1 MDLLEQYFPN
11 LSYEQIQ
18 QFSQLNILFRDLNV
32 KINLVSRKDIDFL
45 VERHII
51 HSLAIAKFH
60 RFKTKT
66 EILDVGTGGGFPGIP
81 LSIFFPNVK
90 FYLID
95 SIGKK
100 IDAVQNGMIALNALS
115 DSENRYSAVI
125 IEDQLPLMDPSN
137 LIKQLE
143 HYSKTPIIAIVRS
156 DKRRSEILTD
166 FENGLSGWFEP
177 KGSSVEHFNDLLDS
191 CYTFINFSRS
201 LNKNQRLQ
209 INSHGLGTILG
220 VSDSMQKI
228 YTLLLQ
234 IQEKDV
240 ITILYGES
248 GTGKNLTAKFMH
260 DTSKR
265 SKKPLISVNCPAIP
279 SELLESEL
287 FGHEKGSFTG
297 ADEKKDGKF
306 LVANGGTIFLDEIGD
321 MSTSLQ
327 AKILRVL
334 ESGEIERVG
343 GAETHTVNVRVIS
356 ATNQDL
362 NEKIKEG
369 KFRED
374 LFHRINV
381 FPVTLPPLRERKVD
395 IPLLTYAIFKAL
407 KKKHNLNVSYIE
419 PKAIDRLIDYSWPG
433 NVRELENTLE
443 RALLICNDKFLTE
456 KDLGAVLDEKEEVIE
471 SQKEPEPD
479 ETITDEQQQE
489 SIKPKFE
496 EPDGISNDL
505 KNEKI
510 ESPKIAT
517 LKEIEMEAI
526 KSSVERNKWNMTTT
540 AEELGISRMTLYRKL
555 EQYGL
560 RGKE

>member
-1 MDLLEQYFPN
+1 
-11 LSYEQIQ
+11 
-18 QFSQLNILFRDLNV
+18 
-32 KINLVSRKDIDFL
+32 
-45 VERHII
+45 
-51 HSLAIAKFH
+51 
-60 RFKTKT
+60 
-66 EILDVGTGGGFPGIP
+66 
-81 LSIFFPNVK
+81 
-90 FYLID
+90 
-95 SIGKK
+95 
-100 IDAVQNGMIALNALS
+100 MIAMNALS
-115 DSENRYSAVI
+115 DSANNYGAVL
-125 IEDQLPLMDPSN
+125 IEDALPLMDPSN

-156 DKRRSEILTD
+156 DRRREEILTD

-177 KGSSVEHFNDLLDS
+177 KGSSVEHFNELLDN
-191 CYTFINFSRS
+191 CNTFISFSRGLS
-201 LNKNQRLQ
+201 KNQRIQ

-265 SKKPLISVNCPAIP
+265 NIKPLISVNCPAIP

-297 ADEKKDGKF
+297 ADERKDGKF
-306 LVANGGTIFLDEIGD
+306 LIANGGTIFLDEIGD
-321 MSTSLQ
+321 MSSSLQ

-343 GAETHTVNVRVIS
+343 GAETHTVDVRVIS

-395 IPLLTYAIFKAL
+395 IPLLTYAIFKTL
-407 KKKHNLNVSYIE
+407 KKKHNLSVSYIG

-443 RALLICNDKFLTE
+443 RALLICNNKYLTE
-456 KDLGAVLDEKEEVIE
+456 EDLGAVLDEKQTTINSDKKTAEKET
-471 SQKEPEPD
+471 SQEPTTN
-479 ETITDEQQQE
+479 ETGAETQPQKIPITT
-489 SIKPKFE
+489 
-496 EPDGISNDL
+496 
-505 KNEKI
+505 
-510 ESPKIAT
+510 KIAT

-560 RGKE
+560 RGKN

>member
-1 MDLLEQYFPN
+1 MIDP
-11 LSYEQIQ
+11 
-18 QFSQLNILFRDLNV
+18 ILY
-32 KINLVSRKDIDFL
+32 
-45 VERHII
+45 
-51 HSLAIAKFH
+51 
-60 RFKTKT
+60 
-66 EILDVGTGGGFPGIP
+66 VG
-81 LSIFFPNVK
+81 
-90 FYLID
+90 D
-95 SIGKK
+95 SIDIKQILNESGKK
-100 IDAVQNGMIALNALS
+100 IDAVQNGMIALNALA

-166 FENGLSGWFEP
+166 FDNGLSGWFEP
-177 KGSSVEHFNDLLDS
+177 KGSSVEHFNELIDS
-191 CYTFINFSRS
+191 CSTFINFSRG
-201 LNKNQRLQ
+201 LNKNQRRQ
-209 INSHGLGTILG
+209 INSHGLSTILG

-265 SKKPLISVNCPAIP
+265 SKNPLVSVNCPAIP

-343 GAETHTVNVRVIS
+343 GAETHKVDVRVIS

-369 KFRED
+369 DFRED

-407 KKKHNLNVSYIE
+407 KKKHSLNVAYIA

-443 RALLICNDKFLTE
+443 RALLICNNKYLTE
-456 KDLGAVLDEKEEVIE
+456 EDLGSVLDEKETIIE
-471 SQKEPEPD
+471 AQKEPATIETGLEEETEKSPSISSD
-479 ETITDEQQQE
+479 AVIETITD
-489 SIKPKFE
+489 
-496 EPDGISNDL
+496 SNPVL
-505 KNEKI
+505 
-510 ESPKIAT
+510 KIAT

>member
-1 MDLLEQYFPN
+1 MDPILYVGDSFDIKQV
-11 LSYEQIQ
+11 
-18 QFSQLNILFRDLNV
+18 LNE
-32 KINLVSRKDIDFL
+32 S
-45 VERHII
+45 
-51 HSLAIAKFH
+51 
-60 RFKTKT
+60 
-66 EILDVGTGGGFPGIP
+66 
-81 LSIFFPNVK
+81 
-90 FYLID
+90 
-95 SIGKK
+95 GKK

-115 DSENRYSAVI
+115 DSENKYSAVI

-166 FENGLSGWFEP
+166 FDNGLSGWFEP
-177 KGSSVEHFNDLLDS
+177 KGSSVEHFNNLLDS
-191 CYTFINFSRS
+191 CNTFINFSRA

-265 SKKPLISVNCPAIP
+265 NKKPLISVNCPAIP

-407 KKKHNLNVSYIE
+407 KKKHNLNVSYIA

-443 RALLICNDKFLTE
+443 RALLICNNKFLTE

-471 SQKEPEPD
+471 SQKEPEPV
-479 ETITDEQQQE
+479 ETIVDEQQQE
-489 SIKPKFE
+489 TIKPKIE
-496 EPDGISNDL
+496 KPNNLSNDL
-505 KNEKI
+505 NSEKL
-510 ESPKIAT
+510 EPPKIAT

>member
-1 MDLLEQYFPN
+1 MDPILYVGDSFDIKQV
-11 LSYEQIQ
+11 
-18 QFSQLNILFRDLNV
+18 LNE
-32 KINLVSRKDIDFL
+32 S
-45 VERHII
+45 
-51 HSLAIAKFH
+51 
-60 RFKTKT
+60 
-66 EILDVGTGGGFPGIP
+66 
-81 LSIFFPNVK
+81 
-90 FYLID
+90 
-95 SIGKK
+95 GKK

-115 DSENRYSAVI
+115 DSENKYSAVI

-177 KGSSVEHFNDLLDS
+177 KGSSIEHFNDLLDS
-191 CYTFINFSRS
+191 CYTFINFSRA

-209 INSHGLGTILG
+209 VNSHGLGTILG

-407 KKKHNLNVSYIE
+407 KKKHNLNVSYIA

-443 RALLICNDKFLTE
+443 RALLICNNKYLTE

-471 SQKEPEPD
+471 SQKESEPIQ
-479 ETITDEQQQE
+479 TIADEQQQE
-489 SIKPKFE
+489 TIKPEFE
-496 EPDGISNDL
+496 EADGLSDDL
-505 KNEKI
+505 NNEKI
-510 ESPKIAT
+510 ETPKIAT

>member
-1 MDLLEQYFPN
+1 MTDPILYVGD
-11 LSYEQIQ
+11 S
-18 QFSQLNILFRDLNV
+18 SDVKNIL
-32 KINLVSRKDIDFL
+32 
-45 VERHII
+45 VE
-51 HSLAIAKFH
+51 S
-60 RFKTKT
+60 
-66 EILDVGTGGGFPGIP
+66 
-81 LSIFFPNVK
+81 N
-90 FYLID
+90 
-95 SIGKK
+95 KK

-143 HYSKTPIIAIVRS
+143 HYSKTPVIAIIRS
-156 DKRRSEILTD
+156 DKRRSEILND

-177 KGSSVEHFNDLLDS
+177 KKSSVEHFNDLLDS
-191 CYTFINFSRS
+191 CNTFINFSRG
-201 LNKNQRLQ
+201 LNKNHRIQ

-265 SKKPLISVNCPAIP
+265 NKKPLISVNCPAIP

-395 IPLLTYAIFKAL
+395 IPLLTYAIFKTL
-407 KKKHNLNVSYIE
+407 KKKHNLSVSYIG
-419 PKAIDRLIDYSWPG
+419 PKAMDRLIDYSWPG

-443 RALLICNDKFLTE
+443 RALLICNNKFLTID
-456 KDLGAVLDEKEEVIE
+456 DLGSVLDEKEIVIE
-471 SQKEPEPD
+471 AKKETFESNIDDQNQDKVVNANINKALSQNEN
-479 ETITDEQQQE
+479 ETTVKQI
-489 SIKPKFE
+489 F
-496 EPDGISNDL
+496 
-505 KNEKI
+505 
-510 ESPKIAT
+510 SPKIAT

-526 KSSVERNKWNMTTT
+526 KLSVERNKWNMTTT

>member
-1 MDLLEQYFPN
+1 MTDPILYVGD
-11 LSYEQIQ
+11 S
-18 QFSQLNILFRDLNV
+18 SDVKNIL
-32 KINLVSRKDIDFL
+32 
-45 VERHII
+45 VE
-51 HSLAIAKFH
+51 S
-60 RFKTKT
+60 
-66 EILDVGTGGGFPGIP
+66 
-81 LSIFFPNVK
+81 N
-90 FYLID
+90 
-95 SIGKK
+95 KK

-143 HYSKTPIIAIVRS
+143 HYSKTPVIAIIRS
-156 DKRRSEILTD
+156 DKRRSEILND

-177 KGSSVEHFNDLLDS
+177 KKSSIEHFNDLLDS
-191 CYTFINFSRS
+191 CNTFINFSRG
-201 LNKNQRLQ
+201 LNKNHRIQ

-265 SKKPLISVNCPAIP
+265 NKKPLISVNCPAIP

-395 IPLLTYAIFKAL
+395 IPLLTYAIFKTL
-407 KKKHNLNVSYIE
+407 KKKHNLSVSYIG
-419 PKAIDRLIDYSWPG
+419 PKAMDRLIDYSWPG

-443 RALLICNDKFLTE
+443 RALLICNNKFLTID
-456 KDLGAVLDEKEEVIE
+456 DLGSVLDEKEIGIE
-471 SQKEPEPD
+471 TKKETFESNIDDQNQDKVVNTSIDKALSQNEN
-479 ETITDEQQQE
+479 ETTVEQ
-489 SIKPKFE
+489 IF
-496 EPDGISNDL
+496 
-505 KNEKI
+505 
-510 ESPKIAT
+510 SPKIAT

-526 KSSVERNKWNMTTT
+526 KLSVERNKWNMTTT

>member
-1 MDLLEQYFPN
+1 MDPILYVGDSFDIKQV
-11 LSYEQIQ
+11 
-18 QFSQLNILFRDLNV
+18 LNE
-32 KINLVSRKDIDFL
+32 S
-45 VERHII
+45 
-51 HSLAIAKFH
+51 
-60 RFKTKT
+60 
-66 EILDVGTGGGFPGIP
+66 
-81 LSIFFPNVK
+81 
-90 FYLID
+90 
-95 SIGKK
+95 GKK

-115 DSENRYSAVI
+115 DSENKYSAVI

-166 FENGLSGWFEP
+166 FDNGLSGWFEP

-191 CYTFINFSRS
+191 CYTFINFSRA

-407 KKKHNLNVSYIE
+407 KKKHNLNVSYIA

-443 RALLICNDKFLTE
+443 RALLICNNKFLTE

-471 SQKEPEPD
+471 SQKEPEPV
-479 ETITDEQQQE
+479 ETRTDEQQQE
-489 SIKPKFE
+489 AIKPKFE

-505 KNEKI
+505 NNEKI

>member
-1 MDLLEQYFPN
+1 MDPILYVGDSFDIK
-11 LSYEQIQ
+11 QI
-18 QFSQLNILFRDLNV
+18 LNE
-32 KINLVSRKDIDFL
+32 S
-45 VERHII
+45 
-51 HSLAIAKFH
+51 
-60 RFKTKT
+60 
-66 EILDVGTGGGFPGIP
+66 
-81 LSIFFPNVK
+81 
-90 FYLID
+90 
-95 SIGKK
+95 GKK

-115 DSENRYSAVI
+115 DSENKYSAVM

-156 DKRRSEILTD
+156 DKRRSEILND
-166 FENGLSGWFEP
+166 FDNGLSGWFEP
-177 KGSSVEHFNDLLDS
+177 RRSSVEHFDNLLDS
-191 CYTFINFSRS
+191 CYTFINFSRA

-265 SKKPLISVNCPAIP
+265 NKKPLISVNCPAIP

-306 LVANGGTIFLDEIGD
+306 LIANGGTIFLDEIGD

-395 IPLLTYAIFKAL
+395 IPLLTYAIFKTL
-407 KKKHNLNVSYIE
+407 KKKHNLSVSYIG

-443 RALLICNDKFLTE
+443 RALLICNNKYLTE
-456 KDLGAVLDEKEEVIE
+456 KDLGSVLDEKETAIESRKEPVKSEIVDKDLKEINTPSVNETHHSSNIETVIE
-471 SQKEPEPD
+471 QVSTQ
-479 ETITDEQQQE
+479 
-489 SIKPKFE
+489 
-496 EPDGISNDL
+496 
-505 KNEKI
+505 
-510 ESPKIAT
+510 KIAT

-560 RGKE
+560 RSKEQ

>member
-1 MDLLEQYFPN
+1 MDPILYVGDSFDIKQV
-11 LSYEQIQ
+11 
-18 QFSQLNILFRDLNV
+18 LNE
-32 KINLVSRKDIDFL
+32 S
-45 VERHII
+45 
-51 HSLAIAKFH
+51 
-60 RFKTKT
+60 
-66 EILDVGTGGGFPGIP
+66 
-81 LSIFFPNVK
+81 
-90 FYLID
+90 
-95 SIGKK
+95 GKK

-166 FENGLSGWFEP
+166 FDNGLSGWFEP

-191 CYTFINFSRS
+191 CYTFINFSRA

-407 KKKHNLNVSYIE
+407 KKKHNLNVSYIA

-443 RALLICNDKFLTE
+443 RALLICNNKFLTE

-471 SQKEPEPD
+471 SQKEPEPV

-505 KNEKI
+505 NNEKI

>member
-1 MDLLEQYFPN
+1 MDTVLYVGDSF
-11 LSYEQIQ
+11 
-18 QFSQLNILFRDLNV
+18 
-32 KINLVSRKDIDFL
+32 DIKQTVAESD
-45 VERHII
+45 
-51 HSLAIAKFH
+51 
-60 RFKTKT
+60 
-66 EILDVGTGGGFPGIP
+66 
-81 LSIFFPNVK
+81 
-90 FYLID
+90 
-95 SIGKK
+95 KK

-115 DSENRYSAVI
+115 DRANKYSAVI

-143 HYSKTPIIAIVRS
+143 HYSKTPVIAIIRS
-156 DKRRSEILTD
+156 DKRRSEILAD

-177 KGSSVEHFNDLLDS
+177 KGSSVEHFNELLNS
-191 CYTFINFSRS
+191 CSTFISFSRGLS
-201 LNKNQRLQ
+201 KNQRLQ
-209 INSHGLGTILG
+209 VNSHGLGTILG

-240 ITILYGES
+240 ITILHGES

-265 SKKPLISVNCPAIP
+265 SKNPLISVNCPAIP

-297 ADEKKDGKF
+297 ADERKDGKF
-306 LVANGGTIFLDEIGD
+306 LIANGGTIFLDEIGD
-321 MSTSLQ
+321 MSSSLQ

-343 GAETHTVNVRVIS
+343 GAETHIVDVRVIS

-362 NEKIKEG
+362 NEKIQEG

-374 LFHRINV
+374 LYHRINV
-381 FPVTLPPLRERKVD
+381 FPVTLPPLRDRKVD
-395 IPLLTYAIFKAL
+395 IPLLTYAIFKLL
-407 KKKHNLNVSYIE
+407 KKKHNLSVSYIS

-443 RALLICNDKFLTE
+443 RALLICNNTYLTE
-456 KDLGAVLDEKEEVIE
+456 EDLGSVLDEKENTIATVKKTIIDQETQETDANEITQTE
-471 SQKEPEPD
+471 SQKTPKA
-479 ETITDEQQQE
+479 IT
-489 SIKPKFE
+489 
-496 EPDGISNDL
+496 
-505 KNEKI
+505 
-510 ESPKIAT
+510 KIAT

-526 KSSVERNKWNMTTT
+526 KLSVERNKWNMTIT

-560 RGKE
+560 RSKN

>member
-1 MDLLEQYFPN
+1 MDPILYVGDSFDIKQV
-11 LSYEQIQ
+11 
-18 QFSQLNILFRDLNV
+18 LNE
-32 KINLVSRKDIDFL
+32 S
-45 VERHII
+45 
-51 HSLAIAKFH
+51 
-60 RFKTKT
+60 
-66 EILDVGTGGGFPGIP
+66 
-81 LSIFFPNVK
+81 
-90 FYLID
+90 
-95 SIGKK
+95 GKK

-115 DSENRYSAVI
+115 DSENKYSAVI

-166 FENGLSGWFEP
+166 FDNGLSGWFEP

-191 CYTFINFSRS
+191 CYTFINFSRA

-407 KKKHNLNVSYIE
+407 KKKHNLNVSYIA

-443 RALLICNDKFLTE
+443 RALLICNNKFLTE

-471 SQKEPEPD
+471 SQKEIESVETVVD
-479 ETITDEQQQE
+479 EEQQE
-489 SIKPKFE
+489 TIKPKFE
-496 EPDGISNDL
+496 EPNDISSDL
-505 KNEKI
+505 NNEKI
-510 ESPKIAT
+510 ETPKIAT

>member
-1 MDLLEQYFPN
+1 MADPILYVGDSLDIK
-11 LSYEQIQ
+11 QI
-18 QFSQLNILFRDLNV
+18 
-32 KINLVSRKDIDFL
+32 INES
-45 VERHII
+45 
-51 HSLAIAKFH
+51 
-60 RFKTKT
+60 
-66 EILDVGTGGGFPGIP
+66 
-81 LSIFFPNVK
+81 
-90 FYLID
+90 
-95 SIGKK
+95 GKR

-115 DSENRYSAVI
+115 DSANKYSAVM

-156 DKRRSEILTD
+156 DKRRSEILND

-177 KGSSVEHFNDLLDS
+177 KKSSFEHFNALLDS
-191 CYTFINFSRS
+191 CNTFINFSRG
-201 LNKNQRLQ
+201 LNKNHRLQ

-265 SKKPLISVNCPAIP
+265 NKKPLISVNCPAIP

-395 IPLLTYAIFKAL
+395 IPLLTYAIFKTL
-407 KKKHNLNVSYIE
+407 KKKHNLSVQYIG

-443 RALLICNDKFLTE
+443 RALLICNNKYLTE
-456 KDLGAVLDEKEEVIE
+456 KDLGSVLDEKETAIE
-471 SQKEPEPD
+471 SQKETVTIEAENQDSIEINQQSANTAHEP
-479 ETITDEQQQE
+479 
-489 SIKPKFE
+489 S
-496 EPDGISNDL
+496 
-505 KNEKI
+505 KI
-510 ESPKIAT
+510 ETVVEQVSTPRIAT

-560 RGKE
+560 RSKEQ

>member
-1 MDLLEQYFPN
+1 MHPILYVGDSFDIKQV
-11 LSYEQIQ
+11 
-18 QFSQLNILFRDLNV
+18 LNE
-32 KINLVSRKDIDFL
+32 S
-45 VERHII
+45 
-51 HSLAIAKFH
+51 
-60 RFKTKT
+60 
-66 EILDVGTGGGFPGIP
+66 
-81 LSIFFPNVK
+81 
-90 FYLID
+90 
-95 SIGKK
+95 GKK

-115 DSENRYSAVI
+115 DSENKYSAVI

-156 DKRRSEILTD
+156 DKRRTEILTD

-177 KGSSVEHFNDLLDS
+177 KSSSIEHFNELLDNCS
-191 CYTFINFSRS
+191 TFIGFSRA
-201 LNKNQRLQ
+201 LNKNHRLQ

-265 SKKPLISVNCPAIP
+265 NKKPLISVNCPAIP

-297 ADEKKDGKF
+297 ADERKDGKF
-306 LVANGGTIFLDEIGD
+306 LIANGGTIFLDEIGD
-321 MSTSLQ
+321 MSSSLQ

-343 GAETHTVNVRVIS
+343 GAETHTVDVRVIS

-362 NEKIKEG
+362 NTKIKDG
-369 KFRED
+369 TFRED

-395 IPLLTYAIFKAL
+395 IPLLTYAIFKTL
-407 KKKHNLNVSYIE
+407 KTKHNLGVSYIG
-419 PKAIDRLIDYSWPG
+419 PRAIDRLIDYSWPG

-443 RALLICNDKFLTE
+443 RALLICNNKYLTE
-456 KDLGAVLDEKEEVIE
+456 KDLGSVLDEKETSIE
-471 SQKEPEPD
+471 N
-479 ETITDEQQQE
+479 
-489 SIKPKFE
+489 SIKV
-496 EPDGISNDL
+496 D
-505 KNEKI
+505 
-510 ESPKIAT
+510 ESETTQQATDSENKVLTEIDTPIVETTKIAT

-526 KSSVERNKWNMTTT
+526 KSSIERNKWNMTTT

>member
-1 MDLLEQYFPN
+1 MDTILYVGDSYDVKEV
-11 LSYEQIQ
+11 LSG
-18 QFSQLNILFRDLNV
+18 SDR
-32 KINLVSRKDIDFL
+32 R
-45 VERHII
+45 
-51 HSLAIAKFH
+51 
-60 RFKTKT
+60 
-66 EILDVGTGGGFPGIP
+66 
-81 LSIFFPNVK
+81 
-90 FYLID
+90 
-95 SIGKK
+95 

-115 DSENRYSAVI
+115 DSANKYSAVI

-143 HYSKTPIIAIVRS
+143 HYSKTPVIAIVRS
-156 DKRRSEILTD
+156 DKRREEILTD

-177 KGSSVEHFNDLLDS
+177 KGSSIEHFNELLDS
-191 CYTFINFSRS
+191 CSTFINFSRS
-201 LNKNQRLQ
+201 LSKNHRLQ

-220 VSDSMQKI
+220 VSDTMQKI

-297 ADEKKDGKF
+297 ADERKDGKF
-306 LVANGGTIFLDEIGD
+306 LIANGGTIFLDEIGD

-343 GAETHTVNVRVIS
+343 GAETHTVDVRVIS

-362 NEKIKEG
+362 NEKIKDG

-381 FPVTLPPLRERKVD
+381 FPVTLPPLRNRKVD

-407 KKKHNLNVSYIE
+407 KKKHNLGVTYID
-419 PKAIDRLIDYSWPG
+419 PKAIDRLIDYTWPG

-443 RALLICNDKFLTE
+443 RALLICNNKYLTE
-456 KDLGAVLDEKEEVIE
+456 DDLGSVLDEKEKNI
-471 SQKEPEPD
+471 EPEK
-479 ETITDEQQQE
+479 QNQV
-489 SIKPKFE
+489 E
-496 EPDGISNDL
+496 EIAEDDVTAG
-505 KNEKI
+505 
-510 ESPKIAT
+510 ESPAELQAQVAETPFTKIAT

-526 KSSVERNKWNMTTT
+526 KSSVERNKWNMTIT

-560 RGKE
+560 RSKD

>member
-1 MDLLEQYFPN
+1 MTDPILYVGDSLDIK
-11 LSYEQIQ
+11 QI
-18 QFSQLNILFRDLNV
+18 LNESN
-32 KINLVSRKDIDFL
+32 
-45 VERHII
+45 
-51 HSLAIAKFH
+51 
-60 RFKTKT
+60 
-66 EILDVGTGGGFPGIP
+66 
-81 LSIFFPNVK
+81 
-90 FYLID
+90 
-95 SIGKK
+95 KK

-115 DSENRYSAVI
+115 DSANKYSAVI

-156 DKRRSEILTD
+156 DKRRSEILND

-177 KGSSVEHFNDLLDS
+177 KGSSIEHFNNLLDS
-191 CYTFINFSRS
+191 CNTFINFSRG
-201 LNKNQRLQ
+201 LNKNHRLQ

-265 SKKPLISVNCPAIP
+265 NKKPLISVNCPAIP

-395 IPLLTYAIFKAL
+395 IPLLTYAIFKTL
-407 KKKHNLNVSYIE
+407 KKKHNLSVSYIG

-443 RALLICNDKFLTE
+443 RALLICNNKYLTE
-456 KDLGAVLDEKEEVIE
+456 DDLGSVLDEKETAIE
-471 SQKEPEPD
+471 AQKEPVNIEASDQGLTEINEASINEPNNSSNT
-479 ETITDEQQQE
+479 ETIVEQA
-489 SIKPKFE
+489 ST
-496 EPDGISNDL
+496 
-505 KNEKI
+505 
-510 ESPKIAT
+510 PKIAT

-555 EQYGL
+555 DQYGL
-560 RGKE
+560 RSKEQ

>member
-1 MDLLEQYFPN
+1 MDPILYVGDSFDIKQV
-11 LSYEQIQ
+11 
-18 QFSQLNILFRDLNV
+18 LNE
-32 KINLVSRKDIDFL
+32 S
-45 VERHII
+45 
-51 HSLAIAKFH
+51 
-60 RFKTKT
+60 
-66 EILDVGTGGGFPGIP
+66 
-81 LSIFFPNVK
+81 
-90 FYLID
+90 
-95 SIGKK
+95 GKK

-166 FENGLSGWFEP
+166 FDNGLSGWFEP
-177 KGSSVEHFNDLLDS
+177 KGSSVEHFNNLLDS
-191 CYTFINFSRS
+191 CYTFINFSRA

-265 SKKPLISVNCPAIP
+265 NKKPLISVNCPAIP

-407 KKKHNLNVSYIE
+407 KKKHNLNVSYIA

-443 RALLICNDKFLTE
+443 RALLICNNKFLTE
-456 KDLGAVLDEKEEVIE
+456 EDLGAVLDEKEEVIE
-471 SQKEPEPD
+471 SQKEPEPV
-479 ETITDEQQQE
+479 ETIADVQQQE

-496 EPDGISNDL
+496 EPGGISNDL
-505 KNEKI
+505 NNEKI

>member
-1 MDLLEQYFPN
+1 MIDP
-11 LSYEQIQ
+11 
-18 QFSQLNILFRDLNV
+18 ILY
-32 KINLVSRKDIDFL
+32 
-45 VERHII
+45 
-51 HSLAIAKFH
+51 
-60 RFKTKT
+60 
-66 EILDVGTGGGFPGIP
+66 VG
-81 LSIFFPNVK
+81 
-90 FYLID
+90 D
-95 SIGKK
+95 SIDIKQILNESGKK
-100 IDAVQNGMIALNALS
+100 IDAVQNGMIALNALA

-166 FENGLSGWFEP
+166 FDNGLSGWFEP
-177 KGSSVEHFNDLLDS
+177 KGSSVEHFNELIDS
-191 CYTFINFSRS
+191 CSTFINFSRG
-201 LNKNQRLQ
+201 LNKNQRRQ
-209 INSHGLGTILG
+209 INSHGLSTILG

-265 SKKPLISVNCPAIP
+265 SKKPLVSVNCPAIP

-343 GAETHTVNVRVIS
+343 GAETHKVDVRVIS
-356 ATNQDL
+356 ATNQNL

-369 KFRED
+369 DFRED

-395 IPLLTYAIFKAL
+395 IPLLTYAIFKSL
-407 KKKHNLNVSYIE
+407 KKKHSLNVAYIA

-443 RALLICNDKFLTE
+443 RALLICNNKYLTE
-456 KDLGAVLDEKEEVIE
+456 EDLGSVLDEKETIIE
-471 SQKEPEPD
+471 AQKEPATIEP
-479 ETITDEQQQE
+479 ELE
-489 SIKPKFE
+489 E
-496 EPDGISNDL
+496 EPEKSPSVSSDAVIETVTDSNPVL
-505 KNEKI
+505 
-510 ESPKIAT
+510 KIAT

>member
-1 MDLLEQYFPN
+1 MDTVLYVGDSF
-11 LSYEQIQ
+11 
-18 QFSQLNILFRDLNV
+18 
-32 KINLVSRKDIDFL
+32 DIKQT
-45 VERHII
+45 V
-51 HSLAIAKFH
+51 
-60 RFKTKT
+60 T
-66 EILDVGTGGGFPGIP
+66 ESD
-81 LSIFFPNVK
+81 
-90 FYLID
+90 
-95 SIGKK
+95 KK

-115 DSENRYSAVI
+115 DRGNKYSAVI

-143 HYSKTPIIAIVRS
+143 HYSKTPVIAIIRS
-156 DKRRSEILTD
+156 DKRRSEILAD

-177 KGSSVEHFNDLLDS
+177 KGSSVEHFNELLNS
-191 CYTFINFSRS
+191 CSTFISFSRGLS
-201 LNKNQRLQ
+201 KNQRLQ
-209 INSHGLGTILG
+209 VNSHGLGTILG

-240 ITILYGES
+240 ITILHGES

-265 SKKPLISVNCPAIP
+265 SKNPLISVNCPAIP

-297 ADEKKDGKF
+297 ADERKDGKF
-306 LVANGGTIFLDEIGD
+306 LIANGGTIFLDEIGD
-321 MSTSLQ
+321 MSSSLQ

-343 GAETHTVNVRVIS
+343 GAETHIVDVRVIS

-362 NEKIKEG
+362 NEKIQEG

-374 LFHRINV
+374 LYHRINV
-381 FPVTLPPLRERKVD
+381 FPVTLPPLRDRKVD
-395 IPLLTYAIFKAL
+395 IPLLTYAIFKLL
-407 KKKHNLNVSYIE
+407 KKKHNLSVSYIS

-443 RALLICNDKFLTE
+443 RALLICNNTYLTE
-456 KDLGAVLDEKEEVIE
+456 KDLGSVLDEKENTIATVKKTIIDQETQETDANEITQTE
-471 SQKEPEPD
+471 SQKTPKA
-479 ETITDEQQQE
+479 IT
-489 SIKPKFE
+489 
-496 EPDGISNDL
+496 
-505 KNEKI
+505 
-510 ESPKIAT
+510 KIAT

-526 KSSVERNKWNMTTT
+526 KLSVERNKWNMTIT

-560 RGKE
+560 RSKN

>member
-1 MDLLEQYFPN
+1 MDPVLYVGDSFDIKQV
-11 LSYEQIQ
+11 
-18 QFSQLNILFRDLNV
+18 LNE
-32 KINLVSRKDIDFL
+32 S
-45 VERHII
+45 
-51 HSLAIAKFH
+51 
-60 RFKTKT
+60 
-66 EILDVGTGGGFPGIP
+66 
-81 LSIFFPNVK
+81 
-90 FYLID
+90 
-95 SIGKK
+95 GKK

-115 DSENRYSAVI
+115 DSENKYSAVI

-156 DKRRSEILTD
+156 DKRRSEILID
-166 FENGLSGWFEP
+166 FDNGLSGWFEP
-177 KGSSVEHFNDLLDS
+177 KGSSVEHFNNLLDS
-191 CYTFINFSRS
+191 CYTFINFSRA

-265 SKKPLISVNCPAIP
+265 NKKPLISVNCPAIP

-407 KKKHNLNVSYIE
+407 KKKHNLNVSYIA

-443 RALLICNDKFLTE
+443 RALLICNNKFLTE

-471 SQKEPEPD
+471 SQKEPEPV
-479 ETITDEQQQE
+479 ETIIDEQQQE
-489 SIKPKFE
+489 AIKPKFE

-505 KNEKI
+505 NNEKI

>member
-1 MDLLEQYFPN
+1 MIDPILYVGDSFDVK
-11 LSYEQIQ
+11 QI
-18 QFSQLNILFRDLNV
+18 LNE
-32 KINLVSRKDIDFL
+32 S
-45 VERHII
+45 
-51 HSLAIAKFH
+51 
-60 RFKTKT
+60 
-66 EILDVGTGGGFPGIP
+66 
-81 LSIFFPNVK
+81 
-90 FYLID
+90 
-95 SIGKK
+95 GKR
-100 IDAVQNGMIALNALS
+100 IDAVQNGMIALNALA

-166 FENGLSGWFEP
+166 FDNGLSGWFEP
-177 KGSSVEHFNDLLDS
+177 KGSSVEHFNELIDS
-191 CYTFINFSRS
+191 CSTFINFSRG
-201 LNKNQRLQ
+201 LNKNQRRQ
-209 INSHGLGTILG
+209 INSHGLSTILG

-265 SKKPLISVNCPAIP
+265 SKKPLVSVNCPAIP

-343 GAETHTVNVRVIS
+343 GAETHTVDVRVIS

-369 KFRED
+369 EFRED

-381 FPVTLPPLRERKVD
+381 FPVTLPPLRDRKVD
-395 IPLLTYAIFKAL
+395 IPLLTYAIFKSL
-407 KKKHNLNVSYIE
+407 KKKHSLNVAYIA

-443 RALLICNDKFLTE
+443 RALLICNNKYLTE
-456 KDLGAVLDEKEEVIE
+456 EDLGAVLDEKETIIE
-471 SQKEPEPD
+471 AQKEPATIEPELEKEPEKNPSVSSD
-479 ETITDEQQQE
+479 AVIETITD
-489 SIKPKFE
+489 
-496 EPDGISNDL
+496 SNPVL
-505 KNEKI
+505 
-510 ESPKIAT
+510 KIAT
-517 LKEIEMEAI
+517 LKEIEMDAI

>member
-1 MDLLEQYFPN
+1 MDTVLYVGDSF
-11 LSYEQIQ
+11 
-18 QFSQLNILFRDLNV
+18 
-32 KINLVSRKDIDFL
+32 DIKQT
-45 VERHII
+45 V
-51 HSLAIAKFH
+51 
-60 RFKTKT
+60 T
-66 EILDVGTGGGFPGIP
+66 ESD
-81 LSIFFPNVK
+81 
-90 FYLID
+90 
-95 SIGKK
+95 KK

-115 DSENRYSAVI
+115 DRANKYSAVI

-143 HYSKTPIIAIVRS
+143 HYSKTPVIAIIRS
-156 DKRRSEILTD
+156 DKRRSEILAD

-177 KGSSVEHFNDLLDS
+177 KGSSVEHFNELLNS
-191 CYTFINFSRS
+191 CSTFISFSRGLS
-201 LNKNQRLQ
+201 KNQRLQ
-209 INSHGLGTILG
+209 VNSHGLGTILG

-240 ITILYGES
+240 ITILHGES

-265 SKKPLISVNCPAIP
+265 SKNPLISVNCPAIP

-297 ADEKKDGKF
+297 ADERKDGKF
-306 LVANGGTIFLDEIGD
+306 LIANGGTIFLDEIGD
-321 MSTSLQ
+321 MSASLQ

-343 GAETHTVNVRVIS
+343 GAETHIVDVRVIS

-362 NEKIKEG
+362 NEKIQEG

-374 LFHRINV
+374 LYHRINV
-381 FPVTLPPLRERKVD
+381 FPVTLPPLRDRKVD
-395 IPLLTYAIFKAL
+395 IPLLTYAIFKTL
-407 KKKHNLNVSYIE
+407 KKKHNLSVSYIS

-443 RALLICNDKFLTE
+443 RALLICNNTYLAE
-456 KDLGAVLDEKEEVIE
+456 EDLGPVLDEKENTIATVKKTIIDQETQETDANEITQTE
-471 SQKEPEPD
+471 SQKNPKA
-479 ETITDEQQQE
+479 IT
-489 SIKPKFE
+489 
-496 EPDGISNDL
+496 
-505 KNEKI
+505 
-510 ESPKIAT
+510 KIAT

-526 KSSVERNKWNMTTT
+526 KLSVERNKWNMTIT

-560 RGKE
+560 RSKN

>member
-1 MDLLEQYFPN
+1 MTDPILYVGDSLDIK
-11 LSYEQIQ
+11 QI
-18 QFSQLNILFRDLNV
+18 LNESN
-32 KINLVSRKDIDFL
+32 
-45 VERHII
+45 
-51 HSLAIAKFH
+51 
-60 RFKTKT
+60 
-66 EILDVGTGGGFPGIP
+66 
-81 LSIFFPNVK
+81 
-90 FYLID
+90 
-95 SIGKK
+95 KK

-115 DSENRYSAVI
+115 DSANKYSAVI

-156 DKRRSEILTD
+156 DKRRSEILND

-177 KGSSVEHFNDLLDS
+177 KGSSIEHFNNLLDS
-191 CYTFINFSRS
+191 CNTFINFSRG
-201 LNKNQRLQ
+201 LNKNHRLQ

-265 SKKPLISVNCPAIP
+265 NKKPLISVNCPAIP

-395 IPLLTYAIFKAL
+395 IPLLTYAIFKTL
-407 KKKHNLNVSYIE
+407 KKKHNLSVSYIG

-443 RALLICNDKFLTE
+443 RALLICNNKYLTE
-456 KDLGAVLDEKEEVIE
+456 DDLGSVLDEKETAIE
-471 SQKEPEPD
+471 AQKEPVTIEDGGQGLTEINETSINEPNNFSNT
-479 ETITDEQQQE
+479 ETIVEQA
-489 SIKPKFE
+489 ST
-496 EPDGISNDL
+496 
-505 KNEKI
+505 
-510 ESPKIAT
+510 PKIAT

-555 EQYGL
+555 DQYGL
-560 RGKE
+560 RSKEQ

>member
-1 MDLLEQYFPN
+1 MDPILYVGDSFDIKQV
-11 LSYEQIQ
+11 
-18 QFSQLNILFRDLNV
+18 LNE
-32 KINLVSRKDIDFL
+32 S
-45 VERHII
+45 
-51 HSLAIAKFH
+51 
-60 RFKTKT
+60 
-66 EILDVGTGGGFPGIP
+66 
-81 LSIFFPNVK
+81 
-90 FYLID
+90 
-95 SIGKK
+95 GKK

-115 DSENRYSAVI
+115 DSENKYSAVI

-177 KGSSVEHFNDLLDS
+177 KGSSIEHFNDLLDS
-191 CYTFINFSRS
+191 CYTFINFSRA

-209 INSHGLGTILG
+209 VNSHGLGTILG

-265 SKKPLISVNCPAIP
+265 NKKPLISVNCPAIP

-407 KKKHNLNVSYIE
+407 KKKHNLNVSYIA

-443 RALLICNDKFLTE
+443 RALLICNNKYLTE

-471 SQKEPEPD
+471 SQKESEPIQ
-479 ETITDEQQQE
+479 TIADEQQQE
-489 SIKPKFE
+489 TIKPEFE
-496 EPDGISNDL
+496 EPDGLSNDL
-505 KNEKI
+505 NNEKI
-510 ESPKIAT
+510 ETPKIAT

>member
-1 MDLLEQYFPN
+1 MDTILYVGD
-11 LSYEQIQ
+11 SHDIKQI
-18 QFSQLNILFRDLNV
+18 L
-32 KINLVSRKDIDFL
+32 
-45 VERHII
+45 
-51 HSLAIAKFH
+51 
-60 RFKTKT
+60 T
-66 EILDVGTGGGFPGIP
+66 E
-81 LSIFFPNVK
+81 SN
-90 FYLID
+90 
-95 SIGKK
+95 KK
-100 IDAVQNGMIALNALS
+100 IDPVQNGMIALNALS
-115 DSENRYSAVI
+115 DSANKYTAVI
-125 IEDQLPLMDPSN
+125 IEDQLPLMDSSN

-156 DKRRSEILTD
+156 DKRRAEILND

-177 KGSSVEHFNDLLDS
+177 KGSSIEHFNQLLDS
-191 CYTFINFSRS
+191 CGTFIGFSRA

-240 ITILYGES
+240 ITILHGES

-297 ADEKKDGKF
+297 ADERKDGKF
-306 LVANGGTIFLDEIGD
+306 LIANGGTIFLDEIGD
-321 MSTSLQ
+321 MSSSLQ

-343 GAETHTVNVRVIS
+343 GAETHTVDVRVIS

-362 NEKIKEG
+362 NTKIKEG
-369 KFRED
+369 TFRED

-381 FPVTLPPLRERKVD
+381 FPVTLPPLRDRKVD
-395 IPLLTYAIFKAL
+395 IPLLTYAIFKTL
-407 KKKHNLNVSYIE
+407 KKKHNLSVSYIV

-443 RALLICNDKFLTE
+443 RALLICNNNYLTE
-456 KDLGAVLDEKEEVIE
+456 EDLGSVLDEKETEIE
-471 SQKEPEPD
+471 N
-479 ETITDEQQQE
+479 
-489 SIKPKFE
+489 SIKPKE
-496 EPDGISNDL
+496 IETIQNTSD
-505 KNEKI
+505 NEAGTPIREKETPI
-510 ESPKIAT
+510 VATTKVAT

-555 EQYGL
+555 EKYGL

>member
-1 MDLLEQYFPN
+1 MDPILYVGDSFDIKQV
-11 LSYEQIQ
+11 
-18 QFSQLNILFRDLNV
+18 LNE
-32 KINLVSRKDIDFL
+32 S
-45 VERHII
+45 
-51 HSLAIAKFH
+51 
-60 RFKTKT
+60 
-66 EILDVGTGGGFPGIP
+66 
-81 LSIFFPNVK
+81 
-90 FYLID
+90 
-95 SIGKK
+95 GKK

-115 DSENRYSAVI
+115 DSENKYSAVI

-166 FENGLSGWFEP
+166 FDNGLSGWFEP
-177 KGSSVEHFNDLLDS
+177 KGSSVEHFNNLLDS
-191 CYTFINFSRS
+191 CYTFINFSRA

-407 KKKHNLNVSYIE
+407 KKKHNLNVSYIA

-443 RALLICNDKFLTE
+443 RALLICNNKFLTE

-471 SQKEPEPD
+471 SQKEPEPV

-489 SIKPKFE
+489 AIKPKFE
-496 EPDGISNDL
+496 EPDGLSNDL
-505 KNEKI
+505 NNEKI

>member
-1 MDLLEQYFPN
+1 MDTILYVGDSYDVKEV
-11 LSYEQIQ
+11 LSG
-18 QFSQLNILFRDLNV
+18 SDR
-32 KINLVSRKDIDFL
+32 R
-45 VERHII
+45 
-51 HSLAIAKFH
+51 
-60 RFKTKT
+60 
-66 EILDVGTGGGFPGIP
+66 
-81 LSIFFPNVK
+81 
-90 FYLID
+90 
-95 SIGKK
+95 

-115 DSENRYSAVI
+115 DSANKYSAVI

-143 HYSKTPIIAIVRS
+143 HYSKTPVIAIVRS
-156 DKRRSEILTD
+156 DKRREEILTD

-177 KGSSVEHFNDLLDS
+177 KGSSIEHFNELLDS
-191 CYTFINFSRS
+191 CSTFINFSRALS
-201 LNKNQRLQ
+201 KNHRLQ

-297 ADEKKDGKF
+297 ADERKDGKF
-306 LVANGGTIFLDEIGD
+306 LIANGGTIFLDEIGD

-343 GAETHTVNVRVIS
+343 GAETHTVDVRVIS

-362 NEKIKEG
+362 NEKIKDG

-381 FPVTLPPLRERKVD
+381 FPVTLPPLRERRVD

-407 KKKHNLNVSYIE
+407 KKKHNLSVTYID

-443 RALLICNDKFLTE
+443 RALLICNNKYLTE
-456 KDLGAVLDEKEEVIE
+456 DDLGSVLDEKEKNI
-471 SQKEPEPD
+471 EPEKQ
-479 ETITDEQQQE
+479 TQV
-489 SIKPKFE
+489 E
-496 EPDGISNDL
+496 EIAEDDVTAG
-505 KNEKI
+505 
-510 ESPKIAT
+510 ESPAELQAQVAETPVTKIAT

-560 RGKE
+560 RSKD

>member
-1 MDLLEQYFPN
+1 MDPILYVGDSFDIKQV
-11 LSYEQIQ
+11 
-18 QFSQLNILFRDLNV
+18 LNEA
-32 KINLVSRKDIDFL
+32 S
-45 VERHII
+45 
-51 HSLAIAKFH
+51 
-60 RFKTKT
+60 
-66 EILDVGTGGGFPGIP
+66 
-81 LSIFFPNVK
+81 
-90 FYLID
+90 
-95 SIGKK
+95 KK

-115 DSENRYSAVI
+115 DSENKYSAVI

-156 DKRRSEILTD
+156 DKRRSEILID
-166 FENGLSGWFEP
+166 FDNGLSGWFEP

-191 CYTFINFSRS
+191 CYTFINFSRA

-407 KKKHNLNVSYIE
+407 KKKHNLNVSYIA

-443 RALLICNDKFLTE
+443 RALLICNNKFLTE
-456 KDLGAVLDEKEEVIE
+456 KDLGAVLDEKEGVIE
-471 SQKEPEPD
+471 SQKEIESVETVVD
-479 ETITDEQQQE
+479 EEQQE
-489 SIKPKFE
+489 TIKPKFE
-496 EPDGISNDL
+496 EPNDISRDL
-505 KNEKI
+505 NNEKI

>member
-1 MDLLEQYFPN
+1 MDPILYVGDSFDIKQV
-11 LSYEQIQ
+11 
-18 QFSQLNILFRDLNV
+18 LNE
-32 KINLVSRKDIDFL
+32 S
-45 VERHII
+45 
-51 HSLAIAKFH
+51 
-60 RFKTKT
+60 
-66 EILDVGTGGGFPGIP
+66 
-81 LSIFFPNVK
+81 
-90 FYLID
+90 
-95 SIGKK
+95 GKK

-115 DSENRYSAVI
+115 DSANKYSAVI

-166 FENGLSGWFEP
+166 FDNGLSGWFEP
-177 KGSSVEHFNDLLDS
+177 KVSSVEHFNNLLDS
-191 CYTFINFSRS
+191 CYTFINFSRA

-209 INSHGLGTILG
+209 VNSHGLGTILG

-407 KKKHNLNVSYIE
+407 KKKHNLNVSYIA

-443 RALLICNDKFLTE
+443 RALLICNNKYLTE
-456 KDLGAVLDEKEEVIE
+456 EDLGAVLDEKEELIE
-471 SQKEPEPD
+471 SQKESEPV
-479 ETITDEQQQE
+479 ETIVGEEQQE
-489 SIKPKFE
+489 AIKPKIE
-496 EPDGISNDL
+496 EPDISSNDL
-505 KNEKI
+505 NNEKI
-510 ESPKIAT
+510 EPPKIAT

-526 KSSVERNKWNMTTT
+526 KSSIERNKWNMTTT

>member
-1 MDLLEQYFPN
+1 MDPILYVGDSFDIKQV
-11 LSYEQIQ
+11 
-18 QFSQLNILFRDLNV
+18 LNE
-32 KINLVSRKDIDFL
+32 S
-45 VERHII
+45 
-51 HSLAIAKFH
+51 
-60 RFKTKT
+60 
-66 EILDVGTGGGFPGIP
+66 
-81 LSIFFPNVK
+81 
-90 FYLID
+90 
-95 SIGKK
+95 GKK

-115 DSENRYSAVI
+115 DSENKYSAVI

-166 FENGLSGWFEP
+166 FDNGLSGWFEP

-191 CYTFINFSRS
+191 CYTFINFSRA

-407 KKKHNLNVSYIE
+407 KKKHNLNVSYIA

-443 RALLICNDKFLTE
+443 RALLICNNKFLTE

-471 SQKEPEPD
+471 SQKEPEPV
-479 ETITDEQQQE
+479 ETIVDEQQQE
-489 SIKPKFE
+489 AIKPKFE

-505 KNEKI
+505 NNEKI